1 MRFPG
6 SLIAARVNP
15 GGNMSDLVLTAR
27 KRAFPSTGRARI
39 NEATLKELGVNE
51 RDEIDVGRMAKD
63 RWITVSA
70 FSDSMV
76 GLDEIRLS
84 LEDLSVLGIEEG
96 TAVVVEKNVPL
107 REQVEKQVHAAGDHL
122 AGELAGLKGKILE
135 TVEPVTAKA
144 QATAQDAYSRV
155 TEELP
160 TKDDISRAI
169 DDARKKIAPKFAPDD
184 AGTLL
189 SLLYENKGA
198 IRAVTIPP
206 GKETT
211 IAGLGLPAG
220 VSAIAFHKADGG
232 LVVPAPDSNVK
243 AGDLLFLIG
252 DETLLAPAL
261 QKIGI

>member
-1 MRFPG
+1 
-6 SLIAARVNP
+6 
-15 GGNMSDLVLTAR
+15 
-27 KRAFPSTGRARI
+27 
-39 NEATLKELGVNE
+39 
-51 RDEIDVGRMAKD
+51 
-63 RWITVSA
+63 
-70 FSDSMV
+70 
-76 GLDEIRLS
+76 
-84 LEDLSVLGIEEG
+84 
-96 TAVVVEKNVPL
+96 
-107 REQVEKQVHAAGDHL
+107 
-122 AGELAGLKGKILE
+122 
-135 TVEPVTAKA
+135 
-144 QATAQDAYSRV
+144 ATAQDAYSRV

-169 DDARKKIAPKFAPDD
+169 EDARKKIAPKFAPDD

-220 VSAIAFHKADGG
+220 VSAIAFRKADGG

-243 AGDLLFLIG
+243 AGDQLFLIG